1 MKLPY
6 SINTV
11 MKWFEIWTKN
21 LKDKDAHCS
30 IFSSYFYKQLHPC
43 KKLYDFIFIIDRLS
57 CVAVILCSLPSSD
70 NHIDNM
76 LYSTLIL
83 QLRSWLWYIGILR
96 IQLRGWLLP
105 FIIPLKF
112 YNHLFHVISSMN
124 SYFRKW

>member
-1 MKLPY
+1 MTLPS

-11 MKWFEIWTKN
+11 MKWFEIWTKS
-21 LKDKDAHCS
+21 LKNKNAPCS
-30 IFSSYFYKQLHPC
+30 IFSSYVYKQSHPC
-43 KKLYDFIFIIDRLS
+43 KKLHDFIFIIDRLS

-83 QLRSWLWYIGILR
+83 QLRTWLWYIGILR